1 MPVTYGLP
9 WSTIGPSSIRR
20 GYAYSCGSQ
29 MPKVVVIEGEDA
41 APEAV
46 RPTVA
51 VLDGLGLDLE
61 WVHPAVED
69 RDATRRAIDESAT
82 TLFGAT
88 SGPSAWALFYLRWG
102 KGTYA
107 NVRPTR
113 WQPGFRSPLARPQG
127 IDLVIVRENLEDLY
141 VGVEGD
147 LERLRPARSPRPPP
161 YRPLARLL
169 SPPVR
174 RGQQIPPWPLSVF
187 GLCHCLG

>member
-1 MPVTYGLP
+1 MPVTYGP
-9 WSTIGPSSIRR
+9 PCSTIGPSSIRL
-20 GYAYSCGSQ
+20 GYACGCGSE

-113 WQPGFRSPLARPQG
+113 GQARVRRPVARPQG
-127 IDLVIVRENLEDLY
+127 LTLV
-141 VGVEGD
+141 
-147 LERLRPARSPRPPP
+147 
-161 YRPLARLL
+161 
-169 SPPVR
+169 
-174 RGQQIPPWPLSVF
+174 
-187 GLCHCLG
+187 